1 MAEHLRQRQRQPAA
15 AALVEDTAAPGIA
28 ISRKRR
34 SIRTTPPTYRWE
46 CPCQEPPVLLAT
58 YGPNGRVNIKVRD
71 RYWHLFGFGQV
82 QAICPRCAAEHI
94 LDLRRLHDALV
105 NGDDHQT

>member
-1 MAEHLRQRQRQPAA
+1 MTEHLRRRQIQPGADIQ
-15 AALVEDTAAPGIA
+15 LEDVASPGIA

-34 SIRTTPPTYRWE
+34 SIRTTPPTFRWE
-46 CPCQEPPVLLAT
+46 CPCQEPSVLLAT
-58 YGPNGRVNIKVRD
+58 YGPNGRINIKVKD

-94 LDLRRLHDALV
+94 LDLRMLRHALD
-105 NGDDHQT
+105 GGEDQS